1 MDFNNPETK
10 EFIIRSLE
18 EDIKDGDHSSL
29 SCISPLAK
37 GKAKLLFK
45 EDGVVAGMELAKVIL
60 RHLDSKVE
68 FEEFKKD
75 GDEVKSGEIGMY
87 VSAKVHAILAGERLL
102 LNCMQRMSGIASKT
116 ASLVE
121 MIKHTNARL
130 LDTRKTTPGMRFLEK
145 YAVRV
150 GGGVN
155 HRTGLYDMIMLKDNH
170 NDYAGG
176 ITKAVSAT
184 RDYLNEKG
192 LPLKVEVETRS
203 MEEVRETLNCEGVDR
218 IMLDNFSPDEIRVA
232 LAEIHGKVETEA
244 SGGITEKN
252 LVAYAETGVD
262 FISMGALTHSVKS
275 LDISLKQI
283 K

>member
-1 MDFNNPETK
+1 
-10 EFIIRSLE
+10 
-18 EDIKDGDHSSL
+18 
-29 SCISPLAK
+29 
-37 GKAKLLFK
+37 
-45 EDGVVAGMELAKVIL
+45 
-60 RHLDSKVE
+60 
-68 FEEFKKD
+68 
-75 GDEVKSGEIGMY
+75 
-87 VSAKVHAILAGERLL
+87 
-102 LNCMQRMSGIASKT
+102 MSGIASKT

-184 RDYLNEKG
+184 RDYLNENG

-232 LAEIHGKVETEA
+232 LAEINGKVETEA